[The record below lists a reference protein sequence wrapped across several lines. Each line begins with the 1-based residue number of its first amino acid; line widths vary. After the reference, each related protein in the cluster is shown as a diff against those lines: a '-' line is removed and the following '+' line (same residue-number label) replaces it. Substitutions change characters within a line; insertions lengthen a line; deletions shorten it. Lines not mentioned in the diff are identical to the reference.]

1 MSGRVVSHVI
11 HHGVHFMSQVS
22 FVSPA
27 LLRGPVEKLQVLVL
41 SVTVSRQIRG
51 ASKDAPLIPHISQQ
65 PLFQSETNIYRMF

>member
-1 MSGRVVSHVI
+1 
-11 HHGVHFMSQVS
+11 MSQVS

-51 ASKDAPLIPHISQQ
+51 ASKDLKKKKKKEQCINVSDIKLI
-65 PLFQSETNIYRMF
+65 LFII

>member
-1 MSGRVVSHVI
+1 
-11 HHGVHFMSQVS
+11 MSQVS

-51 ASKDAPLIPHISQQ
+51 ASKDLKKKKKKQCINVSDIKLI
-65 PLFQSETNIYRMF
+65 LFII

>member
-1 MSGRVVSHVI
+1 
-11 HHGVHFMSQVS
+11 MSQVS

-51 ASKDAPLIPHISQQ
+51 ASDLKKNKKKEQCINVSDIKLI
-65 PLFQSETNIYRMF
+65 LFII

>member
-51 ASKDAPLIPHISQQ
+51 ASDLKKKKRTVYKR
-65 PLFQSETNIYRMF
+65 ERY

>member
-1 MSGRVVSHVI
+1 
-11 HHGVHFMSQVS
+11 MSQVS

-51 ASKDAPLIPHISQQ
+51 ASKDLKKKKKKNSV
-65 PLFQSETNIYRMF
+65 